1 MKIAQITPGLIQI
14 PPNGWGAVE
23 KIIWAYKLE
32 MEKLGH
38 EVDIKYSKEVQQGD
52 YDIVHVHVANL
63 AINLADRNIP
73 YVFTMHDHH
82 SEVFGKFSQC
92 FQENSKAIERSVLSL
107 VPAEHLISY
116 FGSPSNLRYL
126 PHGVDVNFFE
136 TKVREVSRS
145 DHRLLCVGKNGYFND
160 ENFDRK
166 GFGLALEAAQ
176 ELDLPLTVAGPKSN
190 KAFFESIFASYDKL
204 NLIFDLTE
212 EQLKEQYGL
221 HTIFL
226 HPSIIEAGHPNLT
239 LLEAMSM
246 GLPVVGTYSGVEFEL
261 NGILRVERE
270 VDQIVFRCKQV
281 IDDYEAFSRSA
292 IRSAHS
298 LTWEYVS
305 ERLCS
310 YYKNPTQVTP
320 EGAAF
325 AEKHVQIYEKVKN
338 KKVKNNELGIDK
350 IYVINLKNRT
360 DRKKRILRLL
370 DAENL
375 GIPIEFLEGVDL
387 RGLKNK
393 EIEEWFS
400 QKGYKVYSDW
410 RMESPSSDDYLVS
423 KFSTIKTVSVWE
435 RWDTNDM
442 SKGEMGCGL
451 SHINAWNKGHKEN
464 LDKALILEDDAYWE
478 SGKLTE
484 GLTKINQCKAN
495 WEMAYLGRNKMDS
508 ADEEVVDDFFV
519 RPKFSFNAHAYV
531 VTKEGFKRLVGYHA
545 EKNLMVADEILSASV
560 AGHRRVDIEK
570 VFPKIMDG
578 IAPPPDQC
586 FLWQESLFS
595 HAESDVSGDRKF
607 EVSFIDKPKL
617 EITTDQVSTETF
629 HVNFLSEGVSV
640 FETSLT
646 ENTWAE
652 VSLERRVPWE
662 IQVSSEMSNEVCWSH
677 KYNDENQQVMVW
689 FDSKSLG
696 DNLAWMPQVERFR
709 KISKSRVILSSF
721 WNGLFRSEYPEIEF
735 IEPGSESHNLYAS
748 YRIGCFDLDDRN
760 LSGRPWNK
768 IALGEVCSDILG
780 IPYREEKAKVLIKD
794 KTRREQQKYVCIST
808 SSTAGCKHWHGWQ
821 EVVDYL
827 NSKGYKV
834 VVIQKEPLDYMDLK
848 GLENVIFPDT
858 KDSIE
863 EAMAWLYHCEFYI
876 GFSSG
881 ISWLAHSLGKEVIM
895 IAGFTEP
902 YNEFTCRRVINY
914 NACHGCWHNH
924 LFDKGIWNWCPEHK
938 DTERQF
944 ECMETI
950 KLEDIIKVMPLN

>member
-1 MKIAQITPGLIQI
+1 MKIVQITPGLIQI

-32 MEKLGH
+32 LEKLGH
-38 EVDIKYSKEVQQGD
+38 EVDIKYSGEVNQGD

-63 AINLADRNIP
+63 AIDLADRGIP

-92 FQENSKAIERSVLSL
+92 FQDNLKAIELSVLSL

-116 FGSPSNLRYL
+116 FGNPSNLRYL

-136 TKVREVSRS
+136 AKNREVSQS
-145 DHRLLCVGKNGYFND
+145 GHRLLCVGKNGYFND

-176 ELDLPLTVAGPKSN
+176 ELGLPLTVAGPKSN

-212 EQLKEQYGL
+212 EQLKEQYAL

-226 HPSIIEAGHPNLT
+226 HPSIVEAGHPNLT
-239 LLEAMSM
+239 LLEAMST
-246 GLPVVGTYSGVEFEL
+246 GLPIVGTYSGIEFEL
-261 NGILRVERE
+261 NGIARVERY
-270 VDQIVFRCKQV
+270 VDQIAKGISKVV
-281 IDDYEAFSRSA
+281 DNYETYSKNA
-292 IRSAHS
+292 IENARS
-298 LTWEYVS
+298 LTWEYVVD
-305 ERLCS
+305 RLYS
-310 YYKNPTQVTP
+310 YYENPTSSTP
-320 EGAAF
+320 EGAVF
-325 AEKHVQIYEKVKN
+325 AEKHIDIYEKVKN
-338 KKVKNNELGIDK
+338 KKTKNTELGIDK
-350 IYVINLKNRT
+350 IYVLNLKNRT
-360 DRKKRILRLL
+360 DRKERISKLL

-375 GIPIEFLEGVDL
+375 GIPVEFLEGIDV
-387 RGLKNK
+387 RGFKKK
-393 EIEEWFS
+393 ELEEWFDE
-400 QKGYKVYSDW
+400 KGYAIYPDW
-410 RMESPSSDDYLVS
+410 KMESPSSDDYR
-423 KFSTIKTVSVWE
+423 
-435 RWDTNDM
+435 RWDTNDV

-451 SHINAWNKGHKEN
+451 SHINAWKKGHEEN
-464 LDKALILEDDAYWE
+464 LNKVLILEDDAYWE

-531 VTKEGFKRLVGYHA
+531 VTKEGFKRLVGYRA

-560 AGHRRVDIEK
+560 SGHRRVDIEK

-578 IAPPPDQC
+578 IAPPPNQC
-586 FLWQESLFS
+586 FLWQKSLFS

-607 EVSFIDKPKL
+607 NVSFMGAPKV
-617 EITTDQVSTETF
+617 EITTDQVSTERF
-629 HVNFLSEGVSV
+629 HVDFLIEEKLVYRTTL
-640 FETSLT
+640 E
-646 ENTWAE
+646 ENTWAQ
-652 VSLERRVPWE
+652 VTLERRAPWE
-662 IQVSSEMSNEVCWSH
+662 VKISNEMSDEVCWAD
-677 KYNDENQQVMVW
+677 KYNDENQRVLIW

-709 KISKSRVILSSF
+709 KISKAKVIVSTF
-721 WNGLFRSEYPEIEF
+721 WNGLFKSEYPNIEF
-735 IEPGSESHNLYAS
+735 IEPGSKSNDLYAS
-748 YRIGCFDLDDRN
+748 YKIGCYDLSDRN
-760 LSGRPWNK
+760 LSGKPWNE
-768 IALGEVCSDILG
+768 IPLGEVCSDILG
-780 IPYREEKAKVLIKD
+780 IPYEEEKAKVFLKD
-794 KTRREQQKYVCIST
+794 KTRKEKQKYVCIST

-827 NSKGYKV
+827 SSKGYKV

-848 GLENVIFPDT
+848 GLDNVIFPDT
-858 KDSIE
+858 GSDIQ
-863 EAMAWLYHCEFYI
+863 EAMSWLYNCEFYI
-876 GFSSG
+876 GLSSG

-902 YNEFTCRRVINY
+902 FNEFSCRRVINY

-938 DTERQF
+938 DTEREF
-944 ECMETI
+944 ECMKSI
-950 KLEDIIKVMPLN
+950 KLNDIIEVMPLN